1 MRAILIPR
9 KLIESEGKGI
19 TKIVK
24 AHKFKPLRKK
34 KSGDGFKMV
43 RRGGGYI
50 FIKKPKGQNNRL
62 IKKRGR

>member
-1 MRAILIPR
+1 MGTILIPR
-9 KLIESEGKGI
+9 KLIESEGKDI

-34 KSGDGFKMV
+34 RGDDGLKMI

-50 FIKKPKGQNNRL
+50 FTKKPKSQNNRL